1 MRFFGVSQ
9 GVEYGLLCGGCGWSR
24 IFFLN
29 VKIKK
34 KKKKKGNKK
43 YHGIRD

>member
-29 VKIKK
+29 VK
-34 KKKKKGNKK
+34 
-43 YHGIRD
+43 